1 MQEPLTFWIISL
13 ITPLSLRR
21 YTVRK
26 EPMGKPTDKED
37 RVRTDESAQNG
48 TRRVVHDGQHI
59 IDQDGKISPSSKR
72 ILEEV
77 KIRRAEAL
85 RLLANH

>member
-1 MQEPLTFWIISL
+1 
-13 ITPLSLRR
+13 
-21 YTVRK
+21 
-26 EPMGKPTDKED
+26 MGKPTDKED
-37 RVRTDESAQNG
+37 RVRTNESAQNG
-48 TRRVVHDGQHI
+48 TCRVVHDGQHI